1 MKILSFSTVVS
12 VFVFSILLIE
22 TPTVSA
28 QGLYGLQNSNF
39 SGIHNAYTNPAHLT
53 TLAYRRHSNLS
64 TFALS
69 VDNNYYS
76 IETPFPLFKLATGN
90 VPDQYKN
97 DKGKVAW
104 NPSYLNAN
112 SEVNSAWGNI
122 NMEWRGPSYA
132 KRLGRRVVF
141 GYGVRTRA
149 NMAIKDVNPAMAQW
163 VNSLSDS
170 ANIKNVLG
178 GTNYPLNF
186 QANAYQEISG
196 SLSVNIINVG
206 GFRMAVGGTA
216 KYLMGLGHM
225 SMINTGTDIQTFG
238 KDSIRINQSNIQIAY
253 SDPKFMDRFTS
264 GLLSGSLPSL
274 ASILGGGF
282 GFDLGILLEGGN
294 KNKVDGIIE
303 KWIIPDVN
311 IRDYAWK
318 IAASVTDIGTMNYGQ
333 EISRFTA
340 SNTTPV
346 TLPLDTALAKAF
358 LAGNSA
364 GLKYL
369 ENFAEKNM
377 DYKKESGTLPFALPT
392 MLQIQADFRMLPTL
406 YLGVHWQQSLV
417 SAKTLGFRNPS
428 SLVVIPRFEMAWLE
442 CSLPVSLTQDYKRG
456 AIGGYLRVGPV
467 FIGSDNLVTTV
478 LTNKAR
484 GFNLYFGVSGGIK
497 NPKRTARG

>member
-1 MKILSFSTVVS
+1 MIKRFLILIGIASLPFISEDSFNSAH
-12 VFVFSILLIE
+12 
-22 TPTVSA
+22 A

-76 IETPFPLFKLATGN
+76 IETPYPLFKLATGN
-90 VPDQYKN
+90 VPNQYKN
-97 DKGKVAW
+97 ANGKVAW
-104 NPSYLNAN
+104 NPSYLVADN
-112 SEVNSAWGNI
+112 SVKSVWGNI

-149 NMAIKDVNPAMAQW
+149 NMSVKDVNPEMAKW
-163 VNSLSDS
+163 INSLADTN
-170 ANIKNVLG
+170 NIQNLLG
-178 GTNYPLNF
+178 GTNFPLNF

-196 SLSVNIINVG
+196 SLSFNIINIG
-206 GFRMAVGGTA
+206 GFRAAIGGTA

-238 KDSIRINQSNIQIAY
+238 RDSIRINQSNIQIAY
-253 SDPKFMDRFTS
+253 SDPQFMSRFTN
-264 GLLSGSLPSL
+264 GIFGGTLPALSSV
-274 ASILGGGF
+274 IGGGF
-282 GFDLGILLEGGN
+282 GFDVGILLEGGN
-294 KNKVDGIIE
+294 KNKVEGIVE
-303 KWIIPDVN
+303 RWIIPDVN
-311 IRDYAWK
+311 IRDYSWK
-318 IAASVTDIGTMNYGQ
+318 VAASITDIGTMNYGQ
-333 EISRFTA
+333 EISRYSA

-358 LAGNSA
+358 LASNEV

-369 ENFAEKNM
+369 ESFAEKNM
-377 DYKKESGTLPFALPT
+377 NFKKETTSLPFALPT
-392 MLQIQADFRMLPTL
+392 MLQVQGDFRILPTL
-406 YLGVHWQQSLV
+406 YLAVHWQQSLV
-417 SAKTLGFRNPS
+417 NAKALGFRNPS
-428 SLVVIPRFEMAWLE
+428 SLVLVPRLEMAWFE

-456 AIGGYLRVGPV
+456 AVGGFLRVGPV

>member
-1 MKILSFSTVVS
+1 MRIFRFFKFVTVV
-12 VFVFSILLIE
+12 LLISPYSITTE
-22 TPTVSA
+22 LSA
-28 QGLYGLQNSNF
+28 QGLFGLQNSNF
-39 SGIHNAYTNPAHLT
+39 AGIHTAYTNPAHLT
-53 TLAYRRHSNLS
+53 TLAYRRYSNLS

-104 NPSYLNAN
+104 NPSYLSADNGV
-112 SEVNSAWGNI
+112 SSAWGNI

-141 GYGVRTRA
+141 GYGIRTRA

-163 VNSLSDS
+163 VNSLADS
-170 ANIKNVLG
+170 TNIKNVLG

-196 SLSVNIINVG
+196 SLSFNIINIG
-206 GFRMAVGGTA
+206 GFRAAIGGTA

-253 SDPKFMDRFTS
+253 SDPRFMDRFMN
-264 GLLSGSLPSL
+264 GIISGSLPSL

-282 GFDLGILLEGGN
+282 GFDVGILLEGGN

-333 EISRFTA
+333 EISRYTA
-340 SNTTPV
+340 SNSTPV
-346 TLPLDTALAKAF
+346 TLPLDTELAKAF
-358 LAGNSA
+358 LASNEA
-364 GLKYL
+364 GLNYL

-377 DYKKESGTLPFALPT
+377 EYKKETTTMPFALPT
-392 MLQIQADFRMLPTL
+392 MLQVQGDFRLLPAI

-428 SLVVIPRFEMAWLE
+428 SVVVIPRLEMAWFE
-442 CSLPVSLTQDYKRG
+442 CSMPVSLTQDYKRG
-456 AIGGYLRVGPV
+456 AVGGYLRVGPV

-478 LTNKAR
+478 LTNKAK